1 MNHVVDT
8 SDTTLG
14 DHDEKPPSSETCS
27 SIDIETHICKCRSN
41 RVFAWF
47 VRSILD
53 GCGKLLAGWSICIDQ
68 PHPRVLHKLF
78 VLDFTG
84 VK

>member
-1 MNHVVDT
+1 MNN
-8 SDTTLG
+8 
-14 DHDEKPPSSETCS
+14 DHRISELQPEEDEPPSSEANS
-27 SIDIETHICKCRSN
+27 SIDIEAHICKCGSD
-41 RVFAWF
+41 RVFAG
-47 VRSILD
+47 VIRSILD
-53 GCGKLLAGWSICIDQ
+53 GCGKLLAGRSICIDQ